1 MPEKPTNPVP
11 TVVTGEGAT
20 VAHIPRPELAWVLVL
35 APLALAGMTV
45 WGIVYFIREVRS
57 AESSD
62 SEATDTQMA
71 RQARLQQLQQL
82 MDDQIRENREW
93 VRASGSRPSSSP
105 PLRLRRSG
113 NV

>member
-1 MPEKPTNPVP
+1 M
-11 TVVTGEGAT
+11 
-20 VAHIPRPELAWVLVL
+20 AHIPRPELAWVLVL

-57 AESSD
+57 AESSG

-71 RQARLQQLQQL
+71 RQARLQQL

>member
-1 MPEKPTNPVP
+1 M
-11 TVVTGEGAT
+11 
-20 VAHIPRPELAWVLVL
+20 AHIPRPELAWVLVL

-71 RQARLQQLQQL
+71 RQARLQQL